1 MGYNQGYAKQYVQVI
16 IYYYTHRHGFCSKEG
31 PVFFSDEYPTKSSSK
46 GPLYAGNATLSWPW
60 ERIPEKKEKI
70 NK

>member
-1 MGYNQGYAKQYVQVI
+1 MASV
-16 IYYYTHRHGFCSKEG
+16 
-31 PVFFSDEYPTKSSSK
+31 SDEYPTKSSSK
-46 GPLYAGNATLSWPW
+46 GPLYAGNSTLSWPW